1 MAKKGELNPR
11 RSKRQKGLDASP
23 VISSLKKK
31 KKQQKE
37 VLIPVIEESSKETTF
52 NDEDGVQVEFEEVTQ
67 ASRGADSLDKN
78 EEADDQEVE
87 RTDPIEEYLEPP
99 AQEEDFGQPSTE
111 RLTTATA
118 ETSTQVS
125 VTKKNRLRGPT
136 KLRRVAKSAQDKVD
150 VEFTELGEFV
160 GSGSVKLSSFLGALV
175 REYVPI
181 ILDDW
186 RQLDDIIRDTLCE
199 EIQVSVLIIL
209 LHLLE
214 KLIK

>member
-87 RTDPIEEYLEPP
+87 RTDPIEEDLEPP